1 MDVQE
6 VQKWLDEL
14 VVAKTGKHLNTL
26 EQEVLTG
33 IWDNAKYR
41 EIASRH
47 YCSEA
52 NVKRV
57 AGNLFKLVSEELGE
71 KVNKSN
77 FRAAM
82 ERYHIS
88 TNAGNFV
95 QSKFEFVGG
104 NINLCGESLHS
115 GETAQNRSPSTT
127 PDNLKPEKRHDLT
140 SAPECDRRSNRTE
153 ELTTLK
159 QWILGENSRIVTIC
173 GLSGIGKTT
182 LAREL
187 VEQIKDNFDR
197 AIWRSHGQFAT
208 LNSLTT
214 NLIEF
219 LSQPIVSRDAMGGRS
234 RTRSATQL
242 PAILD
247 YLRSHSCPIVLDDMQ
262 EICASGEYAGTYLPE
277 YENYGK
283 FLKQIG
289 RSAHKSCL
297 LLLSWEQ
304 PIEMATV
311 ENRYCRTLQLQG
323 LGESGGEI
331 LKSKGLRDEDRW
343 LELIDLYGGNP
354 SWLNII
360 ASTIQELFNGSV
372 TQLLSCPTVFLGDLE
387 RVLQEYYQRLSDSEK
402 QVLIWLGSKD
412 VAVDISR
419 KPRNLPLSQPELW
432 KAVQSLKRRCLVEKV
447 TESEASRFIL
457 QPVIKEFAKNLSQ
470 QVSG

>member
-57 AGNLFKLVSEELGE
+57 AGNLFKLVSAELGE
-71 KVNKSN
+71 EVNKSN

-88 TNAGNFV
+88 NSNIFLQRDFNQGNN
-95 QSKFEFVGG
+95 QT

-153 ELTTLK
+153 ERSTLK

-219 LSQPIVSRDAMGGRS
+219 LRTNRPLQRQPILVK
-234 RTRSATQL
+234 
-242 PAILD
+242 
-247 YLRSHSCPIVLDDMQ
+247 YSCFYYP
-262 EICASGEYAGTYLPE
+262 
-277 YENYGK
+277 
-283 FLKQIG
+283 
-289 RSAHKSCL
+289 R
-297 LLLSWEQ
+297 
-304 PIEMATV
+304 
-311 ENRYCRTLQLQG
+311 
-323 LGESGGEI
+323 
-331 LKSKGLRDEDRW
+331 
-343 LELIDLYGGNP
+343 
-354 SWLNII
+354 II
-360 ASTIQELFNGSV
+360 
-372 TQLLSCPTVFLGDLE
+372 
-387 RVLQEYYQRLSDSEK
+387 
-402 QVLIWLGSKD
+402 
-412 VAVDISR
+412 
-419 KPRNLPLSQPELW
+419 
-432 KAVQSLKRRCLVEKV
+432 
-447 TESEASRFIL
+447 
-457 QPVIKEFAKNLSQ
+457 
-470 QVSG
+470 